1 MKCISS
7 SAGSHYDSNKLMMGG
22 PVTLNYLLARIQSP
36 DRGLSAQAQ
45 ARLDRL
51 TKPQGSLG
59 RLEELA
65 AQYAMITGEMKPAV
79 PRGAVFTFAADH
91 GVAAEGVSAY
101 PSEVTP
107 QMVFNFLRGGAG
119 VNVLARHAGVDV
131 RVVDIGV
138 AYEFGTVPGLIQ
150 KKVMRGT
157 NNLLSEPAMSR
168 AQAEQAMMVGIEL
181 ATEAIEQGLGLIGTG
196 DMGIGNT
203 TASSAITSVMTG
215 RPVAEVTGRG
225 TGIDDAAHARKVT
238 VIQQALAVHRPDRTD
253 ALDVLSKVGGLEI
266 AGLAG
271 LMLGAAAARVPVVLD
286 GFIAGAAALIA
297 VGLQP
302 RSRDYLI
309 ASHRSVERGHQVILD
324 YLGLKPLLDLDLRL
338 GEGTGACLGMS
349 LVFAAI
355 KIMTEMATFG
365 EAGVSERSA

>member
-1 MKCISS
+1 MT
-7 SAGSHYDSNKLMMGG
+7 HG
-22 PVTLNYLLARIQSP
+22 PLVNIADLLPSIEGPNTRLLLEARQ
-36 DRGLSAQAQ
+36 
-45 ARLDRL
+45 RLDRL

-65 AQYAMITGEMKPAV
+65 AQYVMITGEVKPV
-79 PRGAVFTFAADH
+79 LPRGAVFTFAADH
-91 GVAAEGVSAY
+91 GIAAEGVSAY
-101 PSEVTP
+101 PREVTP
-107 QMVFNFLRGGAG
+107 QMVHNFLRGGAG
-119 VNVLARHAGVDV
+119 VNVLARHVGVDV

-138 AYEFGTVPGLIQ
+138 DAEFGSLPHLIH
-150 KKVMRGT
+150 KKIMRGT
-157 NNLLSEPAMSR
+157 NNFLHQPAMSR
-168 AQAEQAMMVGIEL
+168 TQAEQAVLVGSGL
-181 ATEAIEQGLGLIGTG
+181 ALDAVREGIGLLGTG

-203 TASSAITSVMTG
+203 TASAAITSVMTG
-215 RPVAEVTGRG
+215 RSVAEVTGRG
-225 TGIDDAAHARKVT
+225 TGIDESAHAKK
-238 VIQQALAVHRPDRTD
+238 IAIIENALGRHRPDATD

-297 VGLQP
+297 VGFKP
-302 RSRDYLI
+302 ACRDYLL
-309 ASHRSVERGHQVILD
+309 ASHRSVERGHQVLLD
-324 YLGLKPLLDLDLRL
+324 HLRLKPLLDLDLRL

-365 EAGVSERSA
+365 EAGVSERHA

>member
-1 MKCISS
+1 
-7 SAGSHYDSNKLMMGG
+7 
-22 PVTLNYLLARIQSP
+22 VTLTDVVAQIQAP
-36 DRGLSAQAQ
+36 DRGLLAPAQ

-65 AQYAMITGEMKPAV
+65 ARYAMITGETKPAV

-91 GVAAEGVSAY
+91 GVAREGVSAY

-107 QMVFNFLRGGAG
+107 QMVLNFLRGGAG
-119 VNVLARHAGVDV
+119 VNVLARHVGVDV

-138 AYEFGTVPGLIQ
+138 AFDFGAMPGLIQ
-150 KKVMRGT
+150 KKVMHGT
-157 NNLLSEPAMSR
+157 HNLLTASAMSR
-168 AQAEQAMMVGIEL
+168 QQAEQAVMVGIEL
-181 ATEAIEQGLGLIGTG
+181 ATEAVGQGIGLIGSG

-203 TASSAITSVMTG
+203 TASAAITAVMTG
-215 RPVAEVTGRG
+215 RTVADVTGRG

-238 VIQQALAVHRPDRTD
+238 VIQQALALHRPDRMD
-253 ALDVLSKVGGLEI
+253 PLDVLSKVGGLEI

-286 GFIAGAAALIA
+286 GFIAGAAGLIA

-302 RSRDYLI
+302 RCCEYLI
-309 ASHRSVERGHQVILD
+309 ASHRSVERGHQAILD
-324 YLGLKPLLDLDLRL
+324 HLGLKPLLDLDLRL

-349 LVFAAI
+349 LVLAAI